1 MLLEVNFSDWKVILI
16 DIIII
21 LIVALETYSGY
32 KKGFLESSIKLLG
45 FIGAFVGA
53 YILKSPLSI
62 LMYTHLPFFKFEGL
76 FRGMSS
82 LNIVI
87 YEIIAF
93 IVTFILLRI
102 IIKLVAK
109 VLGLVE
115 RLLSFIFFIGVPS
128 KILGA
133 FVGFVKS
140 IIILYFAIFVFKFGC
155 NFMNISVGESLADDI
170 VNIPVLKNVFGNVL
184 NSVDEITAMAREYED
199 TKDKDE
205 FNNKAMDI
213 LLKYNV
219 ISKDNLQI
227 LIDNGKIKSIEEND
241 ES

>member
-82 LNIVI
+82 LKIAK
-87 YEIIAF
+87 YKIIIDFTKPTNAPK
-93 IVTFILLRI
+93 ILLGTP
-102 IIKLVAK
+102 IKK
-109 VLGLVE
+109 MNDNN
-115 RLLSFIFFIGVPS
+115 LSTKPKTFATNFIM
-128 KILGA
+128 IL
-133 FVGFVKS
+133 
-140 IIILYFAIFVFKFGC
+140 
-155 NFMNISVGESLADDI
+155 N
-170 VNIPVLKNVFGNVL
+170 
-184 NSVDEITAMAREYED
+184 
-199 TKDKDE
+199 
-205 FNNKAMDI
+205 
-213 LLKYNV
+213 
-219 ISKDNLQI
+219 
-227 LIDNGKIKSIEEND
+227 KIKVKIKAII
-241 ES
+241 

>member
-62 LMYTHLPFFKFEGL
+62 LMYTHLPFFKFDGL

-133 FVGFVKS
+133 LVGFVKS

>member
-1 MLLEVNFSDWKVILI
+1 
-16 DIIII
+16 
-21 LIVALETYSGY
+21 
-32 KKGFLESSIKLLG
+32 
-45 FIGAFVGA
+45 
-53 YILKSPLSI
+53 
-62 LMYTHLPFFKFEGL
+62 
-76 FRGMSS
+76 
-82 LNIVI
+82 
-87 YEIIAF
+87 
-93 IVTFILLRI
+93 
-102 IIKLVAK
+102 
-109 VLGLVE
+109 
-115 RLLSFIFFIGVPS
+115 
-128 KILGA
+128 
-133 FVGFVKS
+133 
-140 IIILYFAIFVFKFGC
+140 
-155 NFMNISVGESLADDI
+155 MNISVGESLADDI

>member
-109 VLGLVE
+109 VLGLVSTSMPIVNGVPNSGTPSVPV
-115 RLLSFIFFIGVPS
+115 SFIICSFRCICWFCEINNN
-128 KILGA
+128 
-133 FVGFVKS
+133 
-140 IIILYFAIFVFKFGC
+140 FVFCYFC
-155 NFMNISVGESLADDI
+155 I
-170 VNIPVLKNVFGNVL
+170 
-184 NSVDEITAMAREYED
+184 
-199 TKDKDE
+199 
-205 FNNKAMDI
+205 
-213 LLKYNV
+213 
-219 ISKDNLQI
+219 
-227 LIDNGKIKSIEEND
+227 
-241 ES
+241 